1 MSIRIAANRE
11 PHDEAR
17 RQFLVGALQ
26 AGLLVGGLGW
36 NLPAMAQLFGRI
48 PRRLAE
54 GHSVFELR
62 GEVRANGQPVT
73 RETRLKATDRI
84 ETGEGAFLIAAIG
97 DSAFLLRERSSLQ
110 IDGRDLLVRGM
121 RLVSGKLLSV
131 FGKRRRDEE
140 LMMRTAVATI
150 GVRGTGMYAEVDPDK
165 TYFCTCYGTVD
176 IASEQ
181 DPSQTEQIVSR
192 HHDAP
197 RYILAEPEGGR
208 RIVPA
213 PFMNHTDLELMT
225 IEAIV
230 GREVPFGVT
239 GLEYDRPQRDY

>member
-1 MSIRIAANRE
+1 MPIQGSSER
-11 PHDEAR
+11 HDEAR
-17 RQFLVGALQ
+17 RLFLLRALQ
-26 AGLLVGGLGW
+26 GGLLVGGLGW
-36 NLPAMAQLFGRI
+36 NLPALAQLFGRI
-48 PRRLAE
+48 PRRLPQ
-54 GHSVFELR
+54 GQSVFELR
-62 GEVRANGQPVT
+62 GDVRVNGQAAT
-73 RETRLKATDRI
+73 RQTRINATDRI

-97 DSAFLLRERSSLQ
+97 DSAFLLREKSSLQ
-110 IDGRDLLVRGM
+110 IDGRDLLLRGM

-150 GVRGTGMYAEVDPDK
+150 GVRGTGLYAEADPDK

-176 IASEQ
+176 ITADQ

-197 RYILAEPEGGR
+197 RYILAAPEAGR
-208 RIVPA
+208 RIIPA

-239 GLEYDRPQRDY
+239 GLEYDSPQREY